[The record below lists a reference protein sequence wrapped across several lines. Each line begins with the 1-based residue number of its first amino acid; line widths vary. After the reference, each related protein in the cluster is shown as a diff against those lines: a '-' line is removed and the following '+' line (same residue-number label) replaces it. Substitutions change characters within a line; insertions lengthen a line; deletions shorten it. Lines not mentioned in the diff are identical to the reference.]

1 MQNYAKDITR
11 ILPKCY
17 KVIATPF
24 CHRIAISVLYTVD
37 SGDSKTNLTN
47 HIRNLTSIGCILGV
61 ELRPTVQPLVT
72 RSKGTDVVNLLKP
85 AGQESILETGGTHQ
99 R

>member
-24 CHRIAISVLYTVD
+24 CHRIAISVLYTVN
-37 SGDSKTNLTN
+37 SGDSKTN
-47 HIRNLTSIGCILGV
+47 V
-61 ELRPTVQPLVT
+61 FV
-72 RSKGTDVVNLLKP
+72 KP
-85 AGQESILETGGTHQ
+85 DEQ
-99 R
+99 

>member
-17 KVIATPF
+17 KDIATPF

-37 SGDSKTNLTN
+37 SGDSKTN
-47 HIRNLTSIGCILGV
+47 
-61 ELRPTVQPLVT
+61 
-72 RSKGTDVVNLLKP
+72 VVVKP
-85 AGQESILETGGTHQ
+85 DEQ
-99 R
+99 